1 MIQADPNPIPVH
13 AGDTFAHAALA
24 LSGDV
29 CGKALA
35 DLGRLMR
42 EQPEG
47 APVTASRMADAT
59 RRIALCLDAAEEA
72 LAKGDPDSAALEW
85 ARAQVLAVEINRR
98 RTAPSQP
105 PGAPYQKSG
114 TAR

>member
-1 MIQADPNPIPVH
+1 MTPAEPNTSPFH
-13 AGDTFAHAALA
+13 GGDTFAHAALA

-42 EQPEG
+42 EQPVG

-85 ARAQVLAVEINRR
+85 ARAQVLAVEMNRR

-105 PGAPYQKSG
+105 PGEPYQKSG

>member
-1 MIQADPNPIPVH
+1 MSQADPH
-13 AGDTFAHAALA
+13 APTFPGHDTLGHAAAALA
-24 LSGDV
+24 GDV

-47 APVTASRMADAT
+47 AANAASRMADAT

-72 LAKGDPDSAALEW
+72 LANGDPDTAALEW
-85 ARAQVLAVEINRR
+85 ARAQVLVAEINRR
-98 RTAPSQP
+98 RDPPAEP